1 MNLNDKIKIAIADDH
16 TLVCQTYARAIE
28 TDKRF
33 KVVGTAEN
41 GKALIEIIEK
51 TKPDVVLLDLQMP
64 EMDGWATLDY
74 IQENKLD
81 CKIIIVSMHLES
93 TSIKDLTS
101 KGVRG
106 FLPKN
111 TDFNTLINAIHEVNN
126 LGYFFD
132 KKINLGIVKDL
143 IAAKTIQ
150 PNFKSIHLTEK
161 EVQTLILICKDKLT
175 KEIASDMHVTDRTI
189 ERYKTHL
196 YEKTRAKT
204 SAGLLLF
211 ALKNNYFD
219 MG

>member
-1 MNLNDKIKIAIADDH
+1 MNDKIKIAIADDH
-16 TLVCQTYARAIE
+16 TLVCQTYARALE

-41 GKALIEIIEK
+41 GRVLLDIIEK
-51 TKPDVVLLDLQMP
+51 FKPDVILLDLQMP

-74 IQENKLD
+74 IQENKID
-81 CKIIIVSMHLES
+81 CKIIIVSMHLET

-111 TDFNTLINAIHEVNN
+111 TDFTTLINAIHEVNN

-143 IAAKTIQ
+143 IAAKTIH
-150 PNFKSIHLTEK
+150 PTFKTIHLTEK
-161 EVQTLILICKDKLT
+161 ELQTLILICKDKLT
-175 KEIASDMHVTDRTI
+175 KEIASDMKVTDRTI

-219 MG
+219 LG

>member
-1 MNLNDKIKIAIADDH
+1 MNDKIKIAIADDH
-16 TLVCQTYARAIE
+16 TLVCQTYARALE

-41 GKALIEIIEK
+41 GKGLIDIIEK
-51 TKPDVVLLDLQMP
+51 YKPDVILLDLQMP

-74 IQENKLD
+74 IQENKIE
-81 CKIIIVSMHLES
+81 CKIIIVSMHLET

-111 TDFNTLINAIHEVNN
+111 TDFITLINAIHEVNN

-132 KKINLGIVKDL
+132 KKINLGIVKEL
-143 IAAKTIQ
+143 IAAKTIN
-150 PNFKSIHLTEK
+150 PTFKSIHLTEK
-161 EVQTLILICKDKLT
+161 EIQTLILICKDKLT

-219 MG
+219 LT

>member
-1 MNLNDKIKIAIADDH
+1 MPEKIKIAIADDH
-16 TLVCQTYARAIE
+16 TLVCQTYAKAIE

-33 KVVGTAEN
+33 KVVGMAEN
-41 GKALIEIIEK
+41 GKLLLEIIEK
-51 TKPDVVLLDLQMP
+51 QKPDVILLDLHMP
-64 EMDGWATLDY
+64 IMDGWATLDY
-74 IQENKLD
+74 IQENKLE
-81 CKIIIVSMHLES
+81 CKVIVVSMHLES

-111 TDFNTLINAIHEVNN
+111 TDFPTLINAIHEVNN

-132 KKINLGIVKDL
+132 KKINVGLVKEL

-150 PNFKSIHLTEK
+150 PTFKAIHLTEK
-161 EVQTLILICKDKLT
+161 ELQTLILICKDKLT
-175 KEIASDMHVTDRTI
+175 KEIAADLQVTDRTI

-219 MG
+219 LA

>member
-1 MNLNDKIKIAIADDH
+1 MNDKIKIAIADDH

-41 GKALIEIIEK
+41 GKVLIEIIEK

-81 CKIIIVSMHLES
+81 CKIIIVSMHLETS
-93 TSIKDLTS
+93 SIKDLTS

-150 PNFKSIHLTEK
+150 PTFKTVHLTEK
-161 EVQTLILICKDKLT
+161 ELQTLILICKDKLT
-175 KEIASDMHVTDRTI
+175 KEIASDMNVTDRTI